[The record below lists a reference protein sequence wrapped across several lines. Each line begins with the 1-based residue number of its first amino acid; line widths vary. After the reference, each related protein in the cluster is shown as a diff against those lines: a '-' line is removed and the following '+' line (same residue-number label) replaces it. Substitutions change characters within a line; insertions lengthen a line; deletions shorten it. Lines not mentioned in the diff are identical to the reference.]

1 MPPGPVSTGFFDT
14 YVFIET
20 LILHYAAP
28 LVILIFNIA
37 SVVAYRRVVTNKPGE
52 RERHSKRDNQ
62 KRITLVILGVAFLY
76 ILLTLPNV
84 FI

>member
-37 SVVAYRRVVTNKPGE
+37 IVVAYRRVVTNKPGE
-52 RERHSKRDNQ
+52 RERYS
-62 KRITLVILGVAFLY
+62 
-76 ILLTLPNV
+76 
-84 FI
+84 